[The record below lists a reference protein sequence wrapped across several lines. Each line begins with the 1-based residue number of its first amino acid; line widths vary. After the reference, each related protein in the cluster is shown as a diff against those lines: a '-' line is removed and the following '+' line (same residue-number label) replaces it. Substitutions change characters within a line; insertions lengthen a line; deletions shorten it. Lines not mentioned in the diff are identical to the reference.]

1 MKKSDN
7 MTIWWGSREKGTRGK
22 TNNLLDLVF
31 KRALFK
37 ITNISKHSFASSSSL
52 MSSLYY
58 WLKLEFELKT

>member
-7 MTIWWGSREKGTRGK
+7 ITIWWGSREKGTRGK

-37 ITNISKHSFASSSSL
+37 ITNISKYSFASSSSL

-58 WLKLEFELKT
+58 WLKLEFELRT